1 MTDDDLQRDAA
12 LVGQIRGP
20 DVLVVCSRQWTLLH
34 SHICTPQRPVNRLTN
49 MMHIVDVHLRLHIDD
64 TEIEP
69 GEWPRDAAARL
80 LREIMTV
87 DDEVLSIVPVM
98 VT

>member
-1 MTDDDLQRDAA
+1 
-12 LVGQIRGP
+12 
-20 DVLVVCSRQWTLLH
+20 
-34 SHICTPQRPVNRLTN
+34 